1 MSLKTEHEHL
11 RELIDALSQAESCA
25 RMQILAPSNG
35 VRVNF
40 GTALRTCVV
49 QAQSL
54 SFYRNQRGWGQM
66 AALLDEAGKRPI
78 RREDWPK
85 IADALQ
91 ELSRKATTLG
101 HRRAH

>member
-1 MSLKTEHEHL
+1 
-11 RELIDALSQAESCA
+11 
-25 RMQILAPSNG
+25 
-35 VRVNF
+35 
-40 GTALRTCVV
+40 
-49 QAQSL
+49 
-54 SFYRNQRGWGQM
+54 M
-66 AALLDEAGKRPI
+66 AALLDEVGKRPI